1 MKYRV
6 LVADDEK
13 LIAKNIAKSIEQL
26 NPSFEISAICTDGK
40 GALAYIAEHPVHV
53 VFTDIRMPEMDGL
66 ELAKHIFFDY
76 PYIQCVIISGYN
88 DFDYARSAIS
98 YQVKNYL
105 LKPIN
110 KEELRQS
117 LSEIEAHL
125 HTIFDDLETVSVQ
138 EKSTEE
144 LVMLIKEYVQKN
156 YQQTLD
162 LSAMADTLGFSSAY
176 LTKIFTKHEGLPPS
190 KYIKKYRLTIAKQ
203 LLLTTDIPISA
214 IAEQTGFSDQ
224 FHFSK
229 TFKSAL
235 GLSPSDYREK
245 RPHS

>member
-26 NPSFEISAICTDGK
+26 NPCFEVVSICTDGK
-40 GALAYIAEHPVHV
+40 EALDYLSEHPIHV

-66 ELAKHIFFDY
+66 ELAKQIFSNH

-105 LKPIN
+105 LKPID
-110 KEELRQS
+110 KEELRKC
-117 LSEIEAHL
+117 LTDIETHL
-125 HTIFDDLETVSVQ
+125 HTAFADLETVSSQ

-144 LVMLIKEYVQKN
+144 LVSLVKEFIQRN
-156 YQQTLD
+156 YQKTLD

-176 LTKIFTKHEGLPPS
+176 LTKIFTRHEGMPPS
-190 KYIKKYRLTIAKQ
+190 KYIKKYRMTIAKQ
-203 LLLTTDIPISA
+203 LLLTTDIPISV

-229 TFKSAL
+229 TFRAAE
-235 GLSPSDYREK
+235 GLSPSEYRTK
-245 RPHS
+245 RPLA

>member
-1 MKYRV
+1 
-6 LVADDEK
+6 
-13 LIAKNIAKSIEQL
+13 
-26 NPSFEISAICTDGK
+26 
-40 GALAYIAEHPVHV
+40 
-53 VFTDIRMPEMDGL
+53 
-66 ELAKHIFFDY
+66 
-76 PYIQCVIISGYN
+76 
-88 DFDYARSAIS
+88 
-98 YQVKNYL
+98 
-105 LKPIN
+105 
-110 KEELRQS
+110 
-117 LSEIEAHL
+117 
-125 HTIFDDLETVSVQ
+125 
-138 EKSTEE
+138 
-144 LVMLIKEYVQKN
+144 
-156 YQQTLD
+156 
-162 LSAMADTLGFSSAY
+162 MADTLGFSSAY

>member
-13 LIAKNIAKSIEQL
+13 LIAKNIAKSIEQI
-26 NPSFEISAICTDGK
+26 NPCFEVVSICTDGRE
-40 GALAYIAEHPVHV
+40 ALQYLIQNPVHV

-66 ELAKHIFFDY
+66 DLAKQIFLDY

-88 DFDYARSAIS
+88 DFDYARTAIS

-110 KEELRQS
+110 KEELRKC
-117 LSEIEAHL
+117 LSELEKHL
-125 HTIFDDLETVSVQ
+125 HTALADLDTVTTQ

-144 LVMLIKEYVQKN
+144 LVSLVKEYIQKN

-162 LSAMADTLGFSSAY
+162 LSTMADTLGFSSAY
-176 LTKIFTKHEGLPPS
+176 LTKIFTKHEGMPPS
-190 KYIKKYRLTIAKQ
+190 KYIKKYRLTIARQ
-203 LLLTTDIPISA
+203 LLLTTDIPISV
-214 IAEQTGFSDQ
+214 IAEQTGFNDQ

-229 TFKSAL
+229 TFKAL
-235 GLSPSDYREK
+235 EGCSPSEFRQK
-245 RPHS
+245 K

>member
-40 GALAYIAEHPVHV
+40 EALAYIAEHPVHV

-98 YQVKNYL
+98 SQVKNYL

-156 YQQTLD
+156 
-162 LSAMADTLGFSSAY
+162 
-176 LTKIFTKHEGLPPS
+176 
-190 KYIKKYRLTIAKQ
+190 
-203 LLLTTDIPISA
+203 
-214 IAEQTGFSDQ
+214 
-224 FHFSK
+224 
-229 TFKSAL
+229 
-235 GLSPSDYREK
+235 
-245 RPHS
+245 

>member
-13 LIAKNIAKSIEQL
+13 LIAKNIAKSIEQI
-26 NPSFEISAICTDGK
+26 NPCFEVVSICTDGRE
-40 GALAYIAEHPVHV
+40 ALQYLIQNPVHV

-66 ELAKHIFFDY
+66 DLAKQIFLDY

-98 YQVKNYL
+98 YQVTNYL

-110 KEELRQS
+110 KEELRKC
-117 LSEIEAHL
+117 LSELEKHL
-125 HTIFDDLETVSVQ
+125 HTALADLDTVTTQ

-144 LVMLIKEYVQKN
+144 LVSLVKEYIQKN

-162 LSAMADTLGFSSAY
+162 LSTMADTLGFSSAY
-176 LTKIFTKHEGLPPS
+176 LTKIFTKHEGMPPS
-190 KYIKKYRLTIAKQ
+190 KYIKKYRLTIARQ
-203 LLLTTDIPISA
+203 LLLTTDIPISV
-214 IAEQTGFSDQ
+214 IAEQTGFNDQ

-229 TFKSAL
+229 TFKASE
-235 GLSPSDYREK
+235 GCSPSEFRQK
-245 RPHS
+245 K